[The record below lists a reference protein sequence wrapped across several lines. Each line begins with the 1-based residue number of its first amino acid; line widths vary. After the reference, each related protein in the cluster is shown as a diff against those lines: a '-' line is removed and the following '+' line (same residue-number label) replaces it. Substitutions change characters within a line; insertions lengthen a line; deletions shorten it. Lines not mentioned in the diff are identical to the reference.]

1 MSMLCRHVCF
11 VSNNVVADE
20 CDHVVLDKAALC
32 MVDTLCIQHKCAE
45 SALCVQQIDVVETL
59 RDPIKFRSRYM
70 MFITVILTIL
80 STMCEDDLIV
90 SPAEYL

>member
-1 MSMLCRHVCF
+1 M
-11 VSNNVVADE
+11 
-20 CDHVVLDKAALC
+20 
-32 MVDTLCIQHKCAE
+32 DTLCIQQKCPE
-45 SALCVQQIDVVETL
+45 SALCVQQIDIAETL
-59 RDPIKFRSRYM
+59 RDPRKFRSRYM